1 VPFELKYYI
10 LIYKSSILRDVSMMT
25 VVTRSGRECS
35 VDGVPRGW
43 KIISARVGAA
53 VSTFYISP
61 HGKRFS
67 SLDAVKRYVE
77 KFPQVALLSTRRRK
91 RSEEFEI
98 SKPAKR
104 FKLMDGTSAAAENAA
119 PVTPQRGIGG
129 APPPSD
135 EQAVELSETVKRRR
149 KLLALRSPFRNL
161 LKKTLVRNQQ
171 NTRQRTQSA
180 LF

>member
-1 VPFELKYYI
+1 
-10 LIYKSSILRDVSMMT
+10 
-25 VVTRSGRECS
+25 
-35 VDGVPRGW
+35 
-43 KIISARVGAA
+43 
-53 VSTFYISP
+53 
-61 HGKRFS
+61 
-67 SLDAVKRYVE
+67 
-77 KFPQVALLSTRRRK
+77 
-91 RSEEFEI
+91 
-98 SKPAKR
+98 
-104 FKLMDGTSAAAENAA
+104 MDGTSAAAENAA
-119 PVTPQRGIGG
+119 PVTPQRGSGG